1 MGISF
6 KLDISASELSGN
18 NTFFII
24 GKDRSTYSL
33 NNESSFSGFV
43 QELYYQVG
51 DTIEISFNSNARDI
65 SFFIFDS
72 SNTQETKFIFD
83 KNKPKYTISF
93 ENYSDYRFGFLKPD
107 GSFIKYGIFNSYI
120 LTVDTR
126 DDLNSYISSKYTA
139 SDKRNRL
146 QQFNRDDRRF
156 IGNYDYIKSDATRIG
171 VDSYGVNNDLIIQS
185 VRDDI
190 HIVTGDKQ
198 RTTIWGNLQVNGNI
212 YYTGMILKQDVEGTN
227 SGGTNSGGTTTIA
240 ARQTY
245 NHTTSLVKDTDY
257 VIGYLSGDDFCET
270 QFEYPSG
277 FVTSVASN
285 DDNKPRGGYFKIPS
299 AGIYNIHGIVHFNL
313 NIEGAKI
320 ILWYK
325 RGLADAVKI
334 AENYKHNNNS
344 TDGQSISLNINSL
357 FDAIKDD
364 LIYMT
369 IANSNLGFATNYKF
383 YFQIHKI

>member
-1 MGISF
+1 MRIYF
-6 KLDISASELSGN
+6 ELDISAFELSCN

-24 GKDRSTYSL
+24 VKDRSTYSL

-51 DTIEISFNSNARDI
+51 DTIEISFNSNTTDI

-83 KNKPKYTISF
+83 KNNPNYTISF

-107 GSFIKYGIFNSYI
+107 GSFNKYGIFNSYI
-120 LTVDTR
+120 LKVDTR

-198 RTTIWGNLQVNGNI
+198 RTSIWGNLQVNGNI

-227 SGGTNSGGTTTIA
+227 SGGTTIA

-245 NHTTSLVKDTDY
+245 NHTTSLVKDIDY
-257 VIGYLSGDDFCET
+257 VIGYLSGSDYCET

-277 FVTSVASN
+277 FVTSLSSN
-285 DDNKPRGGYFKIPS
+285 GQNITSSGGEPRGGYFKIPS

-313 NIEGAKI
+313 NIEGANI

-325 RGLADAVKI
+325 RGEADEVKI

-344 TDGQSISLNINSL
+344 TDEQSISLNINSL

-369 IANSNLGFATNYKF
+369 IANSNLGADTNYKF

>member
-6 KLDISASELSGN
+6 ELDISASELSGN

-51 DTIEISFNSNARDI
+51 DTIEISFNSNTTDI

-83 KNKPKYTISF
+83 KNNPNYTISF

-107 GSFIKYGIFNSYI
+107 GSFNKYGIFNSYI
-120 LTVDTR
+120 LKVDTR

-198 RTTIWGNLQVNGNI
+198 RTSIWGNLQVNGNI

-227 SGGTNSGGTTTIA
+227 SGGTTIA

-245 NHTTSLVKDTDY
+245 NHTTSLVKDIDY
-257 VIGYLSGDDFCET
+257 VIGYLSGSDYCET

-277 FVTSVASN
+277 FVTSLSSN
-285 DDNKPRGGYFKIPS
+285 GQNITSSGGEPRGGYFKIPS

-313 NIEGAKI
+313 NIEGANI

-325 RGLADAVKI
+325 RGEADEVKI

-344 TDGQSISLNINSL
+344 TDEQSISLNINSL

-369 IANSNLGFATNYKF
+369 IANSNLGADTNYKF